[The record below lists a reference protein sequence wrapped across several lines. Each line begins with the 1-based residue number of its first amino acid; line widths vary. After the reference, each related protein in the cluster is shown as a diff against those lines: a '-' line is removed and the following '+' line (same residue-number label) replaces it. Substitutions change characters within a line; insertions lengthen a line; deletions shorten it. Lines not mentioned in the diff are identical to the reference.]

1 MSPQQVIAQ
10 LKELSEQ
17 TSAGQWLPP
26 EPHSSQPAVTVGV
39 LDPIE
44 VARFY
49 GEYPMNIP
57 PGTFPLENQ
66 HINAKWV
73 ALANPE
79 NIIRVIEFLELKA
92 SYEPPKN

>member
-1 MSPQQVIAQ
+1 MSPPQIITQ

-17 TSAGQWLPP
+17 ASAGQWFPP
-26 EPHSSQPAVTVGV
+26 EPYSSKPVVTAGV
-39 LDPIE
+39 LDPVQ

-49 GEYPMNIP
+49 SEYPMNIP
-57 PGTFPLENQ
+57 PGTFPLDNQ

-79 NIIRVIEFLELKA
+79 NIIKVIEFLELKA
-92 SYEPPKN
+92 SYEPTKY